1 MSLYFDKA
9 TGIPVATT
17 NSTTKQ
23 RTQQGD
29 TMDIN
34 ELKAAVKEAA
44 DESVGLK
51 LAEFGDRLD
60 GMEARLDALQN
71 AKAGKS
77 DDEVNE
83 AVSKALKAAGFIAG
97 SQQVDEDFDTGR
109 KSASAYDDRRDAF
122 GRTVKRGDTSA
133 AS

>member
-1 MSLYFDKA
+1 
-9 TGIPVATT
+9 
-17 NSTTKQ
+17 
-23 RTQQGD
+23 
-29 TMDIN
+29 
-34 ELKAAVKEAA
+34 
-44 DESVGLK
+44 VGLK